1 MDQLGVSTMSR
12 GDFVKLLILQQGV
25 ETYRLYNHRNVDL
38 VGNEFLYMM
47 MRYLD
52 TNKTLA
58 HLLNDYP
65 WIADIAEINLESLTT
80 RLSLELKCV
89 MENLRQ
95 TYPKIQHY
103 VLLDGTVEYDMDED
117 EDCFNIWTSGLI
129 HQPDNYEVVF
139 N

>member
-1 MDQLGVSTMSR
+1 MKTE
-12 GDFVKLLILQQGV
+12 FVRLLVLQQAV
-25 ETYRLYNHRNVDL
+25 ETYRLYNHRNVDR

-52 TNKTLA
+52 TNKTTV

-65 WIADIAEINLESLTT
+65 WIADITEVNLDKLTS
-80 RLSLELKCV
+80 RLSIELSRV
-89 MENLRQ
+89 MEALRAIH
-95 TYPKIQHY
+95 PKIQHY
-103 VLLDGTVEYDMDED
+103 TLLDGTVEYDMDED

-139 N
+139 KGGV